1 MRNTHLGT
9 LMLASA
15 MTLAVTGC
23 GGGGGANP
31 EVIPPPP
38 PPGTPPPPPPP
49 PPPSGPIAPEH
60 IGLVS
65 SAPFTV
71 LAMSG
76 ESPANVQFS
85 YDPSN
90 NTYEIS
96 LPGFQTGNLATI
108 GYNGTE
114 GQVATSTTNQVTA
127 GSSSTLQPVAV
138 MLPVPGNGYSQFTYT
153 SFGSWAATGNVG
165 SEGIFAYGIPTAAGD
180 VPTTGSANYTADIH
194 ASASTIPGFEVS
206 GSAQLL
212 FDFAGGTLSG
222 SMHPKIVDAFD
233 GFFVDFGQYDFT
245 QTVYSTGS
253 RTFSGRFIVPNLPNA
268 DSSFNGNFTGPDA
281 AELMARFQAPYLV
294 DGPVGT
300 LSGIWIGKKP

>member
-1 MRNTHLGT
+1 M
-9 LMLASA
+9 
-15 MTLAVTGC
+15 
-23 GGGGGANP
+23 
-31 EVIPPPP
+31 
-38 PPGTPPPPPPP
+38 
-49 PPPSGPIAPEH
+49 
-60 IGLVS
+60 VS

-76 ESPANVQFS
+76 QSPANVQFS
-85 YDPSN
+85 YHSSN

-108 GYNGTE
+108 GYNGSE

-127 GSSSTLQPVAV
+127 GSSSTLQPVFV
-138 MLPVPGNGYSQFTYT
+138 MLPVPGSGYSQFSYT
-153 SFGSWAATGNVG
+153 SFGSWGVPTGGAG

-180 VPTTGSANYTADIH
+180 VPTTGSANYSADIH

-206 GSAQLL
+206 GSTQLL

-222 SMHPKIVDAFD
+222 SMHPKIADAFD
-233 GFFVDFGQYDFT
+233 GIFVDFGQYDFT

-253 RTFSGRFIVPNLPNA
+253 TTFSGRFIVPNLPGA
-268 DSSFNGNFTGPDA
+268 DSFFSGNFTGPNA
-281 AELMARFQAPYLV
+281 AELMARFQAPYSRSGQ
-294 DGPVGT
+294 DGT